1 LPEDRTADLLLV
13 TRPEPGATETASRLA
28 ALGLRPLVAPL
39 LTIVPKSARLPPA
52 AGLQAVLATS
62 GNALPALAIAHRGV
76 RLLAV
81 GDATAARAR
90 AGGFTD
96 VHSAGRDA
104 AALATLAA
112 ALCDPAGGP
121 LLLAAGA
128 GQGRGLAAALR
139 AAGFAV
145 VRREVYAACPP
156 ERLPEA
162 ARAALAAGRVRAAL
176 FYSAATA
183 RAFAALLGPALP
195 PASLADVEALAI
207 SPATAAALTPLP
219 WRRIRV
225 ASAPNQDAMLALM
238 A

>member
-1 LPEDRTADLLLV
+1 MPEDRTADLLLV

-81 GDATAARAR
+81 GDAPA
-90 AGGFTD
+90 D